1 MILKS
6 FELNKI
12 KLENC
17 NFYLFYGDNEGFKE
31 EIIKNFFEKQ
41 YQGNVYRYDEKEVLD
56 NVDSF
61 YNSIL
66 TKSFFDN
73 KKLIIINRV
82 SDKIRVIV
90 EELIEKK
97 TEDIQF
103 ILNSKNLEK
112 KSILRKF
119 FEKEKS
125 IICVPFYG
133 DNNQTLNSIVSQ
145 FFRNKKIPIS
155 QQLINVLTERS
166 RGDRKNLNNEL
177 QKIENYSLNKKTLN
191 LQEIIKLSNLADNY
205 SASELIDHSLAKNT
219 RKTVAIFNENNYSD
233 EDNIIIIRTLLAKLK
248 RLLKIHELI
257 DEKGKVNPNE
267 AEFRAYYI
275 LQHVGNTDKAEIP
288 GYLRDLSTRPEIL
301 NAPIMQ
307 EALKIWVAWKRNDYQ
322 RFFSI
327 LKASIHVLV
336 CCQAFEYVGYMRY
349 TALQTIHRVNK
360 GPKQGLYFPL
370 HDLVGLLGF
379 DKPFSAASVLSSS
392 LVSAAACG
400 TV

>member
-6 FELNKI
+6 FELNKH
-12 KLENC
+12 KFENY

-31 EIIKNFFEKQ
+31 EIIKNFFEKK
-41 YQGNVYRYDEKEVLD
+41 YQGNVYRYDEKEIVD

-66 TKSFFDN
+66 TKSFFN
-73 KKLIIINRV
+73 NEKLIIINRV
-82 SDKIRVIV
+82 SDKIRVII

-125 IICVPFYG
+125 IICIPFYE

-155 QQLINVLTERS
+155 QQLINILVERS

-177 QKIENYSLNKKTLN
+177 QKIENYSLNKKTIN
-191 LQEIIKLSNLADNY
+191 LHEIIKLTNLADNY
-205 SASELIDHSLAKNT
+205 SASELIDHSLAKNA

-257 DEKGKVNPNE
+257 DEKGNIDQAISSFKP
-267 AEFRAYYI
+267 
-275 LQHVGNTDKAEIP
+275 
-288 GYLRDLSTRPEIL
+288 
-301 NAPIMQ
+301 PIF
-307 EALKIWVAWKRNDYQ
+307 WK
-322 RFFSI
+322 
-327 LKASIHVLV
+327 
-336 CCQAFEYVGYMRY
+336 
-349 TALQTIHRVNK
+349 
-360 GPKQGLYFPL
+360 
-370 HDLVGLLGF
+370 
-379 DKPFSAASVLSSS
+379 DKPVITQQLKSWGKKELKNLIYTSNDIELFIKKNSTIGKNILSDFIINNSKKN
-392 LVSAAACG
+392 
-400 TV
+400 